1 MGNLDGKVAL
11 VTGAANKSSMGHAVA
26 LRLAREGASVAIADK
41 WLVPQNLMSEDSGWK
56 GLDAVSAEIK
66 AIGREALV
74 LVTDIA
80 DSQEVEAAIDKTVQ
94 KFGKIDIFVHCAGI
108 RGSMT
113 TPIVDLDEK
122 EWKTVLDINLN
133 GTFLLARAVAK
144 SMIAKGGGGKILL
157 VASMGGVK
165 GMPGSAPYCVSK
177 FGVIGL
183 VKTLALELAKYNIN
197 VNAINPGAVTT
208 NLRDNYYKEI
218 AKAEGITIEQAREKH
233 YQKSLGAIPLGR
245 IGTPEEMANL
255 ILFLVSD
262 QSSYIT
268 GEDINISGGIN

>member
-80 DSQEVEAAIDKTVQ
+80 NSQEVEAAIDKTVQ

>member
-26 LRLAREGASVAIADK
+26 LRLAMEGASVAIADK

-66 AIGREALV
+66 AMGREALV

>member
-66 AIGREALV
+66 AIGIEALV

-80 DSQEVEAAIDKTVQ
+80 NSQEVEAAIDKTVQ

>member
-26 LRLAREGASVAIADK
+26 LRLAMEGASVAIADK

-66 AIGREALV
+66 AIGIEALV

-80 DSQEVEAAIDKTVQ
+80 NSQEVEAAIDKTVQ

-183 VKTLALELAKYNIN
+183 VKTLALELAKLLQRN
-197 VNAINPGAVTT
+197 
-208 NLRDNYYKEI
+208 
-218 AKAEGITIEQAREKH
+218 
-233 YQKSLGAIPLGR
+233 S
-245 IGTPEEMANL
+245 
-255 ILFLVSD
+255 
-262 QSSYIT
+262 QS
-268 GEDINISGGIN
+268 

>member
-11 VTGAANKSSMGHAVA
+11 VTGAANKSSIGHAVA

-80 DSQEVEAAIDKTVQ
+80 NSQEVEAAIDKTVQ

-113 TPIVDLDEK
+113 TPITDLDEK

>member
-26 LRLAREGASVAIADK
+26 LRLAMEGASVAIADK

-66 AIGREALV
+66 AIGIEALV

-80 DSQEVEAAIDKTVQ
+80 NSQEVEAAIDKTVQ

>member
-80 DSQEVEAAIDKTVQ
+80 NSQEVEAAIDKTVQ

-133 GTFLLARAVAK
+133 GTFLLARAVVK